1 MPAGA
6 RRRLSPA
13 RAGLALATA
22 ALLAGCALVPSG
34 PPGPLERPVN
44 RPLPPGGAVPVLPGN
59 DLAARSVLQG
69 DRLVMLS
76 FSGGGMRAAA
86 FAAGV
91 LQGLQA
97 LPQRDG
103 RPALDLVGFIS
114 SVSGGS
120 LTAAWFRLNGAQR
133 LPQIREQLLLRDG
146 ENDLR
151 LSLLNPANLVRLAA
165 GALNDHSTLRR
176 WLDDEVF
183 DHARFGDLLARD
195 GPVVWINATN
205 LQQGTAFPFH
215 ERSFD
220 ALCSDLASLP
230 VADAVAASMAVP
242 LVFEAVQLATWPER
256 CAAPLPAWA
265 DAYGLAFGNTLLRRR
280 LLQALQGYRDPAGP
294 RRVTLVDGGVGDNIG
309 LTAIVQSRWLLDTPP
324 APLSEADAQALRR
337 LLLVVVDAGQRSPGD
352 DGAPPARSASDIA
365 LAALN
370 AGIDANARLSF
381 DAFVPF
387 MAEWRDSIVRW
398 RCALSASAP
407 GCDALQFE
415 LARVAFDDLPAGDA
429 ARLRRIPTSLRLSA
443 DDVDALLAAGRQAVR
458 QNPAVQRL
466 LAAP

>member
-1 MPAGA
+1 MPAPV
-6 RRRLSPA
+6 RRRLNPA
-13 RAGLALATA
+13 RALAALTTALA
-22 ALLAGCALVPSG
+22 ALLAGCALA
-34 PPGPLERPVN
+34 PPQGPLN
-44 RPLPPGGAVPVLPGN
+44 RPLPPGGAAPLQPGN
-59 DLAARSVLQG
+59 DLATRSVVRG
-69 DRLVMLS
+69 DRLLMLS
-76 FSGGGMRAAA
+76 FSGGGLRAAA

-103 RPALDLVGFIS
+103 RPLLDQVGFIS

-120 LTAAWFRLNGAQR
+120 LTAAWFRLHGPQR
-133 LPQIREQLLLRDG
+133 LPRIRDELLLRDG
-146 ENDLR
+146 EHGLR

-165 GALNDHSTLRR
+165 GALNDHGTLRH

-183 DHARFGDLLARD
+183 ERASFADLLTRD

-205 LQQGTAFPFH
+205 LRQGTAFPFH

-220 ALCSDLASLP
+220 ALCSDLASLS

-242 LVFEAVQLATWPER
+242 LVFEAVQLRSFPDDCR
-256 CAAPLPAWA
+256 APLPAWA
-265 DAYGLAFGNTLLRRR
+265 DAYGLAFGDTLLRRR
-280 LLQALQGYRDPAGP
+280 LLEALQDYRNPAGA

-309 LTAIVQSRWLLDTPP
+309 LTAIVQSRWLLDTPA
-324 APLSEADAQALRR
+324 APLSEADARRLRR
-337 LLLVVVDAGQRSPGD
+337 LLVLVVDAGQRSPGD

-370 AGIDANARLSF
+370 TGIDANARLSF

-398 RCALSASAP
+398 RCAVAASQA
-407 GCDALQFE
+407 GCDALQFD
-415 LARVAFDDLPAGDA
+415 LTRVAFDDLPAADA

-443 DDVDALLAAGRQAVR
+443 GEVDALLAAGQRAVR